1 MQSRDK
7 KNGSHSQNP
16 RTIHDGAVAAA
27 IGVSLALAMHQVK
40 PHRLASQPPP
50 PIDTPW
56 VLSSHYLIAKRASGF
71 RPMKKWGVPSG
82 WGSTEGKW
90 RRSLR

>member
-1 MQSRDK
+1 MPNQGK

-27 IGVSLALAMHQVK
+27 IGVSLTLAMHQVK
-40 PHRLASQPPP
+40 PHRIAPPP
-50 PIDTPW
+50 PKDTPW
-56 VLSSHYLIAKRASGF
+56 VLSSHYLIAKRAFGF
-71 RPMKKWGVPSG
+71 RLMKKWGVPSG

-90 RRSLR
+90 RRSPR